1 MKKVLLLFFSLVP
14 SIIFCANH
22 DHLLK
27 AIQPYLPSNPIILE
41 AGAHKGE
48 DTERMAHFWPEG
60 TIHAFEP
67 SPDSFTE
74 LKKRTSPLS
83 NVHRYPFA
91 LTDFVGTTPFY
102 ISTDN
107 SGASSTLAPADW
119 FTLYTFIKEP
129 IMVKCT
135 SLHDWAFEHSI
146 KHIDFMWLDMEG
158 NELTTLKND
167 PVLLKTVKV
176 IFIELNNK
184 EFRIG
189 TPHYN
194 TVKQWIEQQGFT
206 SVKETRAYHKDE
218 WWQSDVLFIRLN

>member
-1 MKKVLLLFFSLVP
+1 
-14 SIIFCANH
+14 
-22 DHLLK
+22 
-27 AIQPYLPSNPIILE
+27 
-41 AGAHKGE
+41 
-48 DTERMAHFWPEG
+48 
-60 TIHAFEP
+60 
-67 SPDSFTE
+67 
-74 LKKRTSPLS
+74 
-83 NVHRYPFA
+83 
-91 LTDFVGTTPFY
+91 
-102 ISTDN
+102 
-107 SGASSTLAPADW
+107 
-119 FTLYTFIKEP
+119 
-129 IMVKCT
+129 MVKCT